1 MVWAR
6 YDHALTQTETACAAL
21 WKGAIPTVEFDPE
34 RWIDR
39 HNAQPLSPTTLL
51 IVAKMTLPFHV
62 QPAPRSSRLPS
73 TLQEFSR
80 AACKRAGLCHFIYDR
95 MPCEQ
100 LAYALRILHLEQEFD
115 RLHHIPDPLHER
127 LAALPGV
134 TFYRAPA
141 ILDEGM
147 KCL

>member
-1 MVWAR
+1 VKFG
-6 YDHALTQTETACAAL
+6 H
-21 WKGAIPTVEFDPE
+21 E

-39 HNAQPLSPTTLL
+39 HRAQPLTPTALL
-51 IVAKMTLPFHV
+51 IIAKKALPFHV

-73 TLQEFSR
+73 VLQEFSR
-80 AACKRAGLCHFIYDR
+80 ADCKRAGLSHFIYDR

-115 RLHHIPDPLHER
+115 RLHHMPDPVHER

-134 TFYRAPA
+134 TFDRAPA

-147 KCL
+147 KCLRAVPLF